1 MRTKST
7 EKKSSLARNPQDKS
21 MNERQKEITALLK
34 QKLAETASL
43 RFRNGNGRQK
53 CSSWY
58 IWPKNC

>member
-1 MRTKST
+1 
-7 EKKSSLARNPQDKS
+7 
-21 MNERQKEITALLK
+21 LK